1 MNFKLASD
9 YEPRGDQPQA
19 ISQLLSGLSAG
30 DRHQVL
36 LGVTGSGKTFTMA
49 KVIEEINRPTIV
61 LAHNKTLAAQLFHE
75 FKSFFPDNAVEYFV
89 SYYDYYQPEAYVPAS
104 DTYIEKESTINDE
117 LDKLRMSATRSL
129 FERRDVIVVASVSCI
144 YGLGSPEAYYS
155 MMQLIE
161 KGQSVAR
168 EAILRKLVEIQY
180 ERAEDL
186 RRGTFRVR
194 GDMIEIY
201 PPYDDLAVRVEMWG
215 SEIVAIRKF
224 DPVTGQIKTLAGEK
238 EIDRIL
244 IYPKSHYVLP
254 AEQRER
260 AIQSIYEEL
269 EWWKGELERQ
279 GKIVEAQR
287 VVQRTHFDIEMMRTI
302 GYCHGIENY
311 SRHLSGRLPGEAPP
325 TLFDYTPSDFLL
337 FVDESHQT
345 IPQIRGMYH
354 GDRSRKQTLVDYGF
368 RMPSALDNRPLNF
381 EEFEHRVNQAVY
393 VSATPGPY
401 ELTKSGGVV
410 VEQVLRPTGLV
421 DPQVEVR
428 PVKGQVDDL
437 LEQIRVRAARN
448 ERVLVTTLTKRM
460 AEDLAEYFTEVGV
473 KCRYLHSE
481 IETLE
486 RIRILRDLRRG
497 EFDVL
502 IGINLLREGL
512 DLPEVSLV
520 AILDA
525 DKEGFLRS
533 ATSLIQSMGRC
544 ARHIEGRAILYADR
558 MTDSMRQAIGETSRR
573 RAKQEAYNVEHNI
586 TPQSIVKSVDMQLAA
601 IVEADYLT
609 IPADEAPIGEIANE
623 EQLIQVVAQL
633 ETQMREAAKNFDFER
648 AATLRDRVRALKQRD
663 LGAIFSSDAI
673 DSPAAAP
680 GAPGLAAS
688 VGAAVKTEEGGAAD
702 ETPSSIAPASEPP
715 SGAEARPVKKRS
727 RAAKVARKS

>member
-1 MNFKLASD
+1 MKFKLASD
-9 YEPRGDQPQA
+9 YEPRGDQPEA
-19 ISQLLSGLSAG
+19 ISQLVRGLTDG

-49 KVIEEINRPTIV
+49 KVIEKLDRPAIV

-75 FKSFFPDNAVEYFV
+75 FKSFFPQNAVEYFV

-104 DTYIEKESTINDE
+104 DTFIEKEATINDE

-144 YGLGSPEAYYS
+144 YGIGSPEAYYG
-155 MMQLIE
+155 MMLMLE
-161 KGQSVAR
+161 KGQSIAR
-168 EAILRKLVEIQY
+168 ESILRKLVEIQY
-180 ERAEDL
+180 ERSEDL

-201 PPYDDLAVRVEMWG
+201 PPYDDLGVRIELWG
-215 SEIVAIRKF
+215 TQIEAIRRI
-224 DPVTGQIKTLAGEK
+224 DPLTGEIRLRDGE
-238 EIDRIL
+238 ITRL
-244 IYPKSHYVLP
+244 PIYPKSHYVLP
-254 AEQRER
+254 AAQRER
-260 AIQSIYEEL
+260 AIQTIYEEL
-269 EWWKGELERQ
+269 EWWKSELHRM
-279 GKIVEAQR
+279 GKVVEAQR

-311 SRHLSGRLPGEAPP
+311 SRHMSGRLPGEAPP
-325 TLFDYTPSDFLL
+325 TLLDYVPADYLL
-337 FVDESHQT
+337 FVDESHQA
-345 IPQIRGMYH
+345 IPQVRGMYH

-368 RMPSALDNRPLNF
+368 RMPSALDNRPLTF
-381 EEFEHRVNQAVY
+381 EEFEHRTNQVVY

-410 VEQVLRPTGLV
+410 VEQVIRPTGLV
-421 DPQVEVR
+421 DPQTEVR

-437 LEQIRVRAARN
+437 LEEIRVRGARN

-460 AEDLAEYFTEVGV
+460 AEDLAEYFAEVGV
-473 KCRYLHSE
+473 RCRYLHSE

-525 DKEGFLRS
+525 DKEGYLRS

-573 RAKQEAYNVEHNI
+573 RAKQEAYNREHNI
-586 TPQSIVKSVDMQLAA
+586 TPMSIVKSVDMQLAR
-601 IVEADYLT
+601 IVEADYIT
-609 IPADEAPIGEIANE
+609 VPADDGPVGEITSEHELQQA
-623 EQLIQVVAQL
+623 IVHL
-633 ETQMREAAKNFDFER
+633 EAQMREAAKNFEFER
-648 AATLRDRVRALKQRD
+648 AAALRDRIRALKQRD
-663 LGAIFSSDAI
+663 LGAIANTEV
-673 DSPAAAP
+673 AP
-680 GAPGLAAS
+680 QP
-688 VGAAVKTEEGGAAD
+688 
-702 ETPSSIAPASEPP
+702 
-715 SGAEARPVKKRS
+715 
-727 RAAKVARKS
+727 

>member
-1 MNFKLASD
+1 MKFKLASD
-9 YEPRGDQPQA
+9 YDPRGDQPQA
-19 ISQLLSGLSAG
+19 ISQLVRGLTDG

-49 KVIEEINRPTIV
+49 KVIEQLDRPSIV

-75 FKSFFPDNAVEYFV
+75 FKSFFPQNAVEYFV
-89 SYYDYYQPEAYVPAS
+89 SYYDYYQPEAYVPSS
-104 DTYIEKESTINDE
+104 DTFIEKEATINDE

-144 YGLGSPEAYYS
+144 YGIGSPEAYYG
-155 MMQLIE
+155 MMLMLE
-161 KGQSVAR
+161 KGQSIAR

-180 ERAEDL
+180 ERSEDL

-201 PPYDDLAVRVEMWG
+201 PPYDDLAVRIELWG
-215 SEIVAIRKF
+215 SQIEAIRRI
-224 DPVTGQIKTLAGEK
+224 DPLTGEIRLRDGEVTRLP
-238 EIDRIL
+238 

-254 AEQRER
+254 AAQRER
-260 AIQSIYEEL
+260 AIQTIYEEL
-269 EWWKGELERQ
+269 DWWKGELHRQ

-311 SRHLSGRLPGEAPP
+311 SRHMSGRLPGEAPP
-325 TLFDYTPSDFLL
+325 TLLDYIPADYLL

-345 IPQIRGMYH
+345 IPQLRGMH
-354 GDRSRKQTLVDYGF
+354 AGDRSRKQTLVDYGF
-368 RMPSALDNRPLNF
+368 RMPSALDNRPLTF
-381 EEFEHRVNQAVY
+381 EEFEHRTNQVVY

-410 VEQVLRPTGLV
+410 VEQVIRPTGLV
-421 DPQVEVR
+421 DPETEVR

-437 LEQIRVRAARN
+437 LEEIRARAGRN

-460 AEDLAEYFTEVGV
+460 SEDLAEYFAEVGV
-473 KCRYLHSE
+473 RCRYLHSE

-486 RIRILRDLRRG
+486 RVRILRDLRRG

-558 MTDSMRQAIGETSRR
+558 MTDSMRQAIGETNRR
-573 RAKQEAYNVEHNI
+573 RAKQQAYNLEHNI
-586 TPQSIVKSVDMQLAA
+586 TPMSIVKSVDMQLAR
-601 IVEADYLT
+601 IVEADYIT
-609 IPADEAPIGEIANE
+609 VPVGDTAIGEITNE
-623 EQLIQVVAQL
+623 AELQQAIVQL
-633 ETQMREAAKNFDFER
+633 EAQMREAAKNFEFER
-648 AATLRDRVRALKQRD
+648 AAALRDRIRALKQRD
-663 LGAIFSSDAI
+663 LGVIASTELPPAPQPSKATA
-673 DSPAAAP
+673 SAAADAGP
-680 GAPGLAAS
+680 KGRAR
-688 VGAAVKTEEGGAAD
+688 GG
-702 ETPSSIAPASEPP
+702 S
-715 SGAEARPVKKRS
+715 
-727 RAAKVARKS
+727 